1 MRVVMKQYDLILSD
15 PPWKQTK
22 GGLRKCRPNQGKK
35 LDYETLSLDAI
46 KSIHKHFA
54 DSAKENHILFCWTI
68 EKFLPETEK
77 MLAELG
83 YKLHARMIWDKT
95 NGVAPAFTV
104 RYSHEY
110 LLYCYKGKF
119 TPVAKDQRGKFC
131 TVFREPATTHSTKPQ
146 IAYDIIEKLYPTAE
160 KVELFARNKREG
172 WDSWGNEIESD
183 VDFTYT
189 GEVQNGEN

>member
-1 MRVVMKQYDLILSD
+1 MKQYNLILSD

-22 GGLRKCRPNQGKK
+22 GGLRKCRPNQGRY
-35 LDYETLSLDAI
+35 LDYGTLSMESI
-46 KSIHKHFA
+46 KDIHKYFA
-54 DSAKENHILFCWTI
+54 DNSAENHVLFCWTI
-68 EKFLPETEK
+68 EKFLPQTEN

-119 TPVAKDQRGKFC
+119 TPVSKDYRGKFC
-131 TVFREPATTHSTKPQ
+131 TVFREPATTHSTKPECV
-146 IAYDIIEKLYPTAE
+146 YNMIEKLYPDTN
-160 KVELFARNKREG
+160 KIELFARKKRDG
-172 WDSWGNEIESD
+172 WDSWGNEIQSD
-183 VDFTYT
+183 VDYHYSAPLDKS
-189 GEVQNGEN
+189 N